1 VAETEDSVLPIL
13 RRIQTDL
20 ADLKR
25 ETRDGFS
32 ELRGSIRDLSERM
45 DSFEGYFTY
54 QMGLTSRNQMDI
66 KKIQS
71 DMRTLTARIDK
82 LEPS

>member
-1 VAETEDSVLPIL
+1 MAETEDSVLPIL

-54 QMGLTSRNQMDI
+54 QMGLTVS
-66 KKIQS
+66 
-71 DMRTLTARIDK
+71 
-82 LEPS
+82 EPDGHQENSKRYADANR